1 MKKILLFTFFT
12 LFTLAASAQIAQ
24 NTSTTDFRSSRQTI
38 KVFPNPAI
46 DYIQLQDDKNQVENI
61 FVYNIVGKK
70 MASFENVEK
79 EKRYYLNIPIGMYL
93 VQLVDDYGKI
103 ISTKRLSIR
112 RP

>member
-24 NTSTTDFRSSRQTI
+24 TTSDDFRSNRQTV
-38 KVFPNPAI
+38 KVYPNPAV
-46 DYIQLQDDKNQVENI
+46 DFIQLQDDNDKVENI
-61 FVYNIVGKK
+61 FIYNIVGKK

-79 EKRYYLNIPIGMYL
+79 EKRYYLTIPIGMYL
-93 VQLVDDYGKI
+93 VQLVDEYGKI

>member
-12 LFTLAASAQIAQ
+12 LFTLAASAQLAQ
-24 NTSTTDFRSSRQTI
+24 SSSSDFRSSRQSV

-46 DYIQLQDDKNQVENI
+46 DYIQLQDKDEQVANI

-70 MASFENVEK
+70 LASFRDVEEDK
-79 EKRYYLNIPIGMYL
+79 KYYLDIPVGMYL
-93 VQLVDDYGKI
+93 IQLVDNYGKI

>member
-24 NTSTTDFRSSRQTI
+24 NTSNDFRSSRQSI
-38 KVFPNPAI
+38 KVFPNPAM
-46 DYIQLQDDKNQVENI
+46 DYIQLQDKDEQVENI
-61 FVYNIVGKK
+61 FIYNIVGKK
-70 MASFENVEK
+70 MASFQGVEEDK
-79 EKRYYLNIPIGMYL
+79 KYHLDIPVGMYL

>member
-24 NTSTTDFRSSRQTI
+24 NSSSNDFRSNRQSI

-46 DYIQLQDDKNQVENI
+46 DYIELQDKDEQVENI

-70 MASFENVEK
+70 LASFRDVEEDK
-79 EKRYYLNIPIGMYL
+79 KYYLDIPVGMYL

>member
-24 NTSTTDFRSSRQTI
+24 NSSNDFRSSRQSI

-46 DYIQLQDDKNQVENI
+46 DYIQLQDKEDEVANI

-70 MASFENVEK
+70 MVSFKNVEE
-79 EKRYYLNIPIGMYL
+79 EKKYYLDIPVGMYL
-93 VQLVDDYGKI
+93 IQLVDDYGKI

>member
-12 LFTLAASAQIAQ
+12 LFTLAASAQLAQ
-24 NTSTTDFRSSRQTI
+24 NTSNDIKSSRQSI
-38 KVFPNPAI
+38 KVFPNPAV
-46 DYIQLQDDKNQVENI
+46 DYIQLQDENETVKNI

-70 MASFENVEK
+70 MASFENVE
-79 EKRYYLNIPIGMYL
+79 EDKRYYLDMPIGMYL
-93 VQLVDDYGKI
+93 VQLIDKQGKI

>member
-24 NTSTTDFRSSRQTI
+24 NTSSNDFRSNRQAI

-46 DYIQLQDDKNQVENI
+46 DYIQLQDDKDQVENI

-79 EKRYYLNIPIGMYL
+79 EKRYYLDIPIGMYL
-93 VQLVDDYGKI
+93 VQLVDEYGKI